1 MQIFRY
7 VSHRFRYR
15 FGKLSLK
22 TTALG
27 RGLVI
32 LFCLVLFWGWLG
44 SSLGLAQ
51 SFSDV
56 KYPDLRITPLIEK
69 LTVADPR
76 IRRTAADALVKI
88 GPPALP
94 ALITALQSADVTLRW
109 TAASVLGDLGSD
121 AAEAAPI
128 LALAIQDPDPQ
139 VRLYAIIALG
149 DIGPAAAT
157 AIPELTQALQDSDP
171 IVRVYAPLALRKMG
185 AAAKVAIP
193 DLVTTL
199 QDANGRVRLNAAYA
213 LGEMGT
219 DAATAIPALETLLG
233 DPLAYVRFG
242 ALKGLAGIAQGFQ
255 DQAGQLSTLKL
266 GKVIAEFE
274 AVLKQVEGHPER
286 FPNSDQVYLRRP
298 LNALKAEQDSRFLG
312 RLQEWLRKN
321 KWVFGSIVYVLGL
334 PSLWLLLLRLAPLR
348 LLQINNALR
357 PYTDLSLPVIGL
369 NLPLRF
375 VLFLSWFHYHPRV
388 LDAWVNQYAA
398 QVRQQFAQKQ
408 TVQARSVYLPLPV
421 QLGEHTL
428 PSLQLDHLRP
438 IFARQ
443 RSCLVIWGEGGLGK
457 TSVACQLANLAL
469 AASPPQRLC
478 PHLMLPV
485 LIEEDLRPVEG
496 KSALLEAIRGQL
508 QVLMDVADPLCEE
521 LLLRLL
527 RQRRILVII
536 DRFSELSPATQ
547 AAIQPESPDFPIN
560 ALILTSQVETAL
572 GRANKTSLTPLRLQ
586 PDQLTPFL
594 EAYLQ
599 ARTSAERLTQ
609 PSVQAV
615 SQQLAQLVGTSRTTV
630 LLVKLF
636 AEAWINSNPLHPE
649 VILPELILNYLNELN
664 RDITDTPLA
673 NRTLHQAAKGLAWA
687 CLQTHF
693 TPQPIR
699 RDLALTVIGQVEP
712 IEGEPLTPN
721 LLLDYLEHRLK
732 LVETI
737 GAAQEQVQFCLDPL
751 VTYLAAMAL
760 TEQLGH
766 NDAKWRSGFFK
777 RVDEV
782 LKATSAEG
790 VAGLPGFLWAV
801 HTCYVSQPEMPESSP
816 VVSAIEQRLAKLSAQ
831 PSTAAT

>member
-1 MQIFRY
+1 MQIFRH
-7 VSHRFRYR
+7 VSYR
-15 FGKLSLK
+15 FKCRLGKRSLK
-22 TTALG
+22 TTILG

-32 LFCLVLFWGWLG
+32 LLCLGLFWGWPG
-44 SSLGLAQ
+44 SSPGLAQ
-51 SFSDV
+51 SFSDL

-128 LALAIQDPDPQ
+128 LALALQDPDSQ

-149 DIGPAAAT
+149 NIGPAAAT
-157 AIPELTQALQDSDP
+157 AIPELTQALQDNDP

-185 AAAKVAIP
+185 GAAKVAIP
-193 DLVTTL
+193 DLMTTL

-219 DAATAIPALETLLG
+219 DAATAIPALETLLS

-334 PSLWLLLLRLAPLR
+334 PSLWFILLRLAPLR
-348 LLQINNALR
+348 LLQLNNALR

-388 LDAWVNQYAA
+388 LDAWVNQYAVP
-398 QVRQQFAQKQ
+398 VRQQFAQKQ
-408 TVQARSVYLPLPV
+408 TVQARSVYLPVPV
-421 QLGEHTL
+421 QLAGQTL
-428 PSLQLDHLRP
+428 PSLQLDQLRP

-469 AASPPQRLC
+469 AASPQQRLC
-478 PHLMLPV
+478 PHIMLPV

-594 EAYLQ
+594 GDYLQ
-599 ARTSAERLTQ
+599 ARRPGEPLT
-609 PSVQAV
+609 PSSLQAA
-615 SQQLAQLVGTSRTTV
+615 SQQLGQLVGTSSTTV

-636 AEAWINSNPLHPE
+636 AEAWITGNPTHS
-649 VILPELILNYLNELN
+649 ELILNYLNELN
-664 RDITDTPLA
+664 RDLTRDPLE
-673 NRTLHQAAKGLAWA
+673 NRTIHQASKVLAWA
-687 CLQTHF
+687 CLQTNF
-693 TPQPIR
+693 TPQPIH

-712 IEGEPLTPN
+712 VAGEPLAPN

-737 GAAQEQVQFCLDPL
+737 GAAQEQVQFCLEPL
-751 VTYLAAMAL
+751 VIYLAAMAL

-766 NDAKWRSGFFK
+766 NEAKWRSGFFK
-777 RVDEV
+777 HVDEV
-782 LKATSAEG
+782 LKANTAEG
-790 VAGLPGFLWAV
+790 IVGLPGFLWAV
-801 HTCYVSQPEMPESSP
+801 QTCYLSQPETPESSSIA
-816 VVSAIEQRLAKLSAQ
+816 SAIGQRLTKLAAQ